1 VRFTVGQSVDALL
14 SVLTRPQP
22 IPPAA
27 IVRQLEELIA
37 APSAQVPRTLSPV
50 SALTETAPQALPQ
63 A

>member
-1 VRFTVGQSVDALL
+1 MDALL
-14 SVLTRPQP
+14 NVLTRPQP

-37 APSAQVPRTLSPV
+37 APSAEVPRALSPG